1 MGKLL
6 RLPKDLKAIPQ
17 EEATAHKDD
26 RKELFSTA
34 IALLVMAILLGAIV
48 SATTFTPPAEKV
60 TAVVKEVRK

>member
-1 MGKLL
+1 MVKLL

-17 EEATAHKDD
+17 EEATTHKDD

-60 TAVVKEVRK
+60 TAVAKEVRK

>member
-17 EEATAHKDD
+17 EEATTHKDD

-48 SATTFTPPAEKV
+48 SATTSTPPVDKV
-60 TAVVKEVRK
+60 TAVAKEVRK